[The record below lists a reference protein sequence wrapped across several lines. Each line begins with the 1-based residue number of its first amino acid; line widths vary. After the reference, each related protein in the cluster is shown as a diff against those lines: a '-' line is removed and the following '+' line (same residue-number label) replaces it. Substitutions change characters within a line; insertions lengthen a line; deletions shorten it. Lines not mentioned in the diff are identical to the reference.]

1 MRLSDIPINDMSQPN
16 RIHIISFQSP
26 YPANYGGA
34 IDVYYKAKALKENNI
49 YVILHCFEYN
59 GRGMEE
65 ELYDIADEV
74 YMYPRKTGLKSFIS
88 HKPYIVKSRT
98 SSELIRN
105 LLKDNAPILFE
116 GLHTTAILT
125 SPELKDRLKIVR
137 THNVETEYFKQL
149 YFASKSLYK
158 RLYYLTEHL
167 KLKFYEPILKHADVI
182 MAITEKDKDFFA
194 RRHPQVKTELMPCF
208 HNGLLP
214 SMKEE
219 ETIGRGN
226 YILYNGNLSIEEN
239 IKAVMFLMEKVIP
252 FTNGAKWI
260 IAGRE
265 PHSDIINAAKMTDNV
280 EVCPNPTSEEMDKLI
295 REAASNVLITFQSTG
310 IKLKLLG
317 TLFKGGHCI
326 ANKKMLDS
334 TGLSD
339 LCILAD
345 TPTEIINAVNKTI
358 GKGITEEE
366 LSNRNERLLSLYD
379 NNKNIQILCKY
390 IAGK

>member
-1 MRLSDIPINDMSQPN
+1 M
-16 RIHIISFQSP
+16 
-26 YPANYGGA
+26 
-34 IDVYYKAKALKENNI
+34 KENNI

-265 PHSDIINAAKMTDNV
+265 PHNDIINAAKMTDNV

-339 LCILAD
+339 LCIVAD
-345 TPTEIINAVNKTI
+345 TPTEIINAVNKTT

-366 LSNRNERLLSLYD
+366 LSHRYEQLLSLYD

-390 IAGK
+390 IAGKLSSCHPCSDNTTSKP